1 MIWLILAALLL
12 ADPFWQTKPAN
23 EWTDAELS
31 QFLADSPWAQMATQP
46 AKPQG
51 GKNSSEGRLVQ
62 VYLATAAPV
71 VKALAER
78 DRRMELRRPGITKAL
93 AEDPLSEER
102 AAWFADHRAAYIIVA
117 ARVGNNDAF
126 SIDKETSRMERE
138 SVMEGRAYSRGEGC
152 RAAATFP
159 PTQTD
164 PHVYLAFLREPVAAA
179 DKDLSFGLYLP
190 GVPLPYRTVTFKV
203 KDMVVDGKLE
213 M

>member
-1 MIWLILAALLL
+1 MIWLMLAALLF
-12 ADPFWQTKPAN
+12 ADPFWQTRPAKD
-23 EWTDAELS
+23 WTDAELS
-31 QFLADSPWAQMATQP
+31 KFLSDSPWAQMAAQP
-46 AKPQG
+46 GNPQV
-51 GKNSSEGRLVQ
+51 GKNSGEGRLVQ

-93 AEDPLSEER
+93 TEDPLSEER
-102 AAWFADHRAAYIIVA
+102 AAWFAGHRAEYIIVA

-126 SIDKETSRMERE
+126 SIEKETSRMERD
-138 SVMEGRAYSRGEGC
+138 SIME
-152 RAAATFP
+152 AARIQVKVSATFP

-164 PHVYLAFLREPVAAA
+164 PHLYLAFLREPAAAA

-190 GVPLPYRTVTFKV
+190 GVPAPYRTVTFKI
-203 KDMVVDGKLE
+203 KDMMVDGKLE

>member
-31 QFLADSPWAQMATQP
+31 KFLADSPWAQMATQP

-138 SVMEGRAYSRGEGC
+138 SVMEAGRTQVKVS
-152 RAAATFP
+152 ATFP

-203 KDMVVDGKLE
+203 NDMVVDGKLE

>member
-1 MIWLILAALLL
+1 MIWLALAALLFV
-12 ADPFWQTKPAN
+12 DPFWQTKPAK

-31 QFLADSPWAQMATQP
+31 QFLADSPWAQMAAQP
-46 AKPQG
+46 GKPQG
-51 GKNSSEGRLVQ
+51 GKNSGEGRLVQ
-62 VYLATAAPV
+62 VYLATAGPV

-117 ARVGNNDAF
+117 ARVGNNDGF
-126 SIDKETSRMERE
+126 SIEKETGRMERE
-138 SVMEGRAYSRGEGC
+138 SVLEAGRIQVKVS
-152 RAAATFP
+152 ATFP

-164 PHVYLAFLREPVAAA
+164 PHLYLAFLREPVAASG
-179 DKDLSFGLYLP
+179 KDLSFGLYLP
-190 GVPLPYRTVTFKV
+190 GVPAPYRTVTFKI
-203 KDMVVDGKLE
+203 KDMVMDGKLE

>member
-1 MIWLILAALLL
+1 MIWLILAALLF
-12 ADPFWQTKPAN
+12 ADPFWQTKPAK

-31 QFLADSPWAQMATQP
+31 QFLADSPWAQMVAQP
-46 AKPQG
+46 GKPQG
-51 GKNSSEGRLVQ
+51 GKNSGEGRLVQ
-62 VYLATAAPV
+62 VYLATAGPV

-126 SIDKETSRMERE
+126 SIDKEASRMERDCVLE
-138 SVMEGRAYSRGEGC
+138 AGRIQVKVS
-152 RAAATFP
+152 ATFP

-164 PHVYLAFLREPVAAA
+164 PHLYLAFLREPVTAS
-179 DKDLSFGLYLP
+179 DKDLNFGLYLP
-190 GVPLPYRTVTFKV
+190 GVPVPYRTVTFKI
-203 KDMVVDGKLE
+203 KDMMVDGKLE

>member
-1 MIWLILAALLL
+1 MIWLILAALLF
-12 ADPFWQTKPAN
+12 ADPFWQTKPAK

-31 QFLADSPWAQMATQP
+31 QFLADSPWAQMIAQP
-46 AKPQG
+46 GKPQG
-51 GKNSSEGRLVQ
+51 GKNSGEGRLVQ
-62 VYLATAAPV
+62 VYLATAGPV

-78 DRRMELRRPGITKAL
+78 DRRMEIRRPGITKAL

-117 ARVGNNDAF
+117 ARVGNNEAF
-126 SIDKETSRMERE
+126 SIDKETSRMERD
-138 SVMEGRAYSRGEGC
+138 SVLEAGRIQVKVS
-152 RAAATFP
+152 ATFP

-164 PHVYLAFLREPVAAA
+164 PHLYLAFLREPVAAS

-190 GVPLPYRTVTFKV
+190 GVPAPYRTVTFKI
-203 KDMVVDGKLE
+203 KDMMVDGKLE

>member
-1 MIWLILAALLL
+1 MIWLLLAALLF
-12 ADPFWQTKPAN
+12 ADPFWQTKPPKDWN
-23 EWTDAELS
+23 DAELS

-51 GKNSSEGRLVQ
+51 GKNSGEDKLVQ
-62 VYLATAAPV
+62 VYLATAGPV

-102 AAWFADHRAAYIIVA
+102 AVWFADHQAQYIIVA

-126 SIDKETSRMERE
+126 SIEKETARIEHD
-138 SVMEGRAYSRGEGC
+138 SVMEAGRTQVKVS
-152 RAAATFP
+152 ATFP

-164 PHVYLAFLREPVAAA
+164 PHLYLAFPREPAATSE
-179 DKDLSFGLYLP
+179 KDLSFTLYLP
-190 GVPLPYRTVTFKV
+190 GVPAPYRTVTFKI
-203 KDMVVDGKLE
+203 KDMMVDGKLE
-213 M
+213 L

>member
-1 MIWLILAALLL
+1 MIWMILIALLC
-12 ADPFWQTKPAN
+12 ADPFWQTKPAK

-31 QFLADSPWAQMATQP
+31 QFLADSPWAQMAAQP
-46 AKPQG
+46 GKPQG
-51 GKNSSEGRLVQ
+51 GKSSGEDKLVQ
-62 VYLATAAPV
+62 VYLATAGPV

-102 AAWFADHRAAYIIVA
+102 ALWFADRRAAYIIVA

-138 SVMEGRAYSRGEGC
+138 SVMEAGRIQVKVS
-152 RAAATFP
+152 ATFP

-164 PHVYLAFLREPVAAA
+164 PHLYLAFLREPVAAT

-190 GVPLPYRTVTFKV
+190 GVPGPYRTVTFKI
-203 KDMVVDGKLE
+203 KDMMVDGKLE

>member
-1 MIWLILAALLL
+1 MIWLILAALLFV
-12 ADPFWQTKPAN
+12 DPFWQTKPAK

-31 QFLADSPWAQMATQP
+31 KFLADSPWAQMAAQSG
-46 AKPQG
+46 KPVG
-51 GKNSSEGRLVQ
+51 GKNSGEGRLVQ
-62 VYLATAAPV
+62 VYLATAGPV

-102 AAWFADHRAAYIIVA
+102 ATWFADHRAAYVIVA
-117 ARVGNNDAF
+117 ARVENNDAF
-126 SIDKETSRMERE
+126 SIEKETSRMERE
-138 SVMEGRAYSRGEGC
+138 SVMEAGRIQVKVR
-152 RAAATFP
+152 ATFP

-164 PHVYLAFLREPVAAA
+164 PHLYLAFLREPVAGL

-190 GVPLPYRTVTFKV
+190 GVPAPYRTVTFKV
-203 KDMVVDGKLE
+203 KDMMVDGKLE

>member
-1 MIWLILAALLL
+1 LILVALLC
-12 ADPFWQTKPAN
+12 ADPFWQTKPAKD
-23 EWTDAELS
+23 WTDAELS
-31 QFLADSPWAQMATQP
+31 QFLADSPWAQMAAQP

-51 GKNSSEGRLVQ
+51 GKNSGEGTLVQ
-62 VYLATAAPV
+62 VYLATAGPV

-78 DRRMELRRPGITKAL
+78 DRRMELRRPGITKAM

-126 SIDKETSRMERE
+126 SIEKETSRMERE
-138 SVMEGRAYSRGEGC
+138 SVMQTGRIQVKVS
-152 RAAATFP
+152 ATFP

-164 PHVYLAFLREPVAAA
+164 PHLYLAFLREPAAGYG
-179 DKDLSFGLYLP
+179 KDLSFSLYLP
-190 GVPLPYRTVTFKV
+190 GVPAPYRTVTFKM

-213 M
+213 L

>member
-1 MIWLILAALLL
+1 MTWLIIAALLFV
-12 ADPFWQTKPAN
+12 DPFWQTKPAK
-23 EWTDAELS
+23 EWTDPELS
-31 QFLADSPWAQMATQP
+31 QFLADSPWAQMAAQP
-46 AKPQG
+46 GKPQV
-51 GKNSSEGRLVQ
+51 GKNMGEGRLVQ
-62 VYLATAAPV
+62 VYLATAGPV

-78 DRRMELRRPGITKAL
+78 DRRLELRRPGITKAL

-102 AAWFADHRAAYIIVA
+102 AAWFADHRAAYIIIA

-138 SVMEGRAYSRGEGC
+138 SVMESGRTQVKVS
-152 RAAATFP
+152 ATFP

-164 PHVYLAFLREPVAAA
+164 PHVYLAFLREPVASA

-190 GVPLPYRTVTFKV
+190 GVPAPYRTVTFKI
-203 KDMVVDGKLE
+203 KDMMVDGKLE